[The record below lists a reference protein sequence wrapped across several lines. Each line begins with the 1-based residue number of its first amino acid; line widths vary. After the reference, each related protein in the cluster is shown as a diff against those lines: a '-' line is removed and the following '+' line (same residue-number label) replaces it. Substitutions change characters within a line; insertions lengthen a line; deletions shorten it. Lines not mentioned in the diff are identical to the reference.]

1 VSWNQAAEPE
11 RGMKF
16 KGPPQRFT
24 PAHFRE
30 RAREYRLAAALADAR
45 RDVAMFDDL
54 AIMFERQAGI
64 LFEQKR
70 PG

>member
-1 VSWNQAAEPE
+1 MIMPYHFTLWDAASSPRTQA
-11 RGMKF
+11 F
-16 KGPPQRFT
+16 
-24 PAHFRE
+24 
-30 RAREYRLAAALADAR
+30 LLV
-45 RDVAMFDDL
+45 VAMFDDL